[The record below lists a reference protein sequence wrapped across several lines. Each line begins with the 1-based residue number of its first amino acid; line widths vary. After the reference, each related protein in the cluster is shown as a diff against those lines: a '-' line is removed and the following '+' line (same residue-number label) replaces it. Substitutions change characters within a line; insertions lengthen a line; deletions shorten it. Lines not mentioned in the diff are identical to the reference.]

1 MNMKLWMAAL
11 LLLAGGAAQ
20 AQNKES
26 FKNYFTHTLKGE
38 TAVDAPRKN
47 FPLRKVDEM
56 RQTVWQAWC
65 EANAASGEDGL
76 PALQPLSASAK
87 GSWLLPDSLEPS
99 ATMPFY
105 YGKKGERP
113 ETGYPL
119 YIYLHGSGPKANE
132 WANGLS
138 FGEHFKDAPS
148 VYFIPQIPNEGEW
161 YRWWQRSKQ
170 FAWERV
176 LRQALASGQID
187 ANHLYVFGISEGGY
201 GSQRLASFYAD
212 YWAAAGPMA
221 GGEPLKNA
229 PAENLSNIGFSL
241 RTGAEDTGFYRNI
254 LSRYVAEE
262 LDSLENLYPT
272 EFRHSVTLIP
282 GQGHHIDYTQ
292 TTPWL
297 SHFTR
302 NPHPSHFM
310 WEDYEMDGRHRS
322 GFYNLLVSKRP
333 DQDRR
338 TRYDYRVVRDS
349 NLVDIVVE
357 NVNYRTTQT
366 DPVYGIEMKFTRT
379 YEPASGGA
387 FTLFLSED
395 MLNLRLPVLVR
406 VNGRKVFHAT
416 PRATVQSMLRST
428 AAFFDPE
435 RIFPV
440 AIDVKY

>member
-1 MNMKLWMAAL
+1 MAAF
-11 LLLAGGAAQ
+11 LLLAGSTGQ
-20 AQNKES
+20 AQNKNS
-26 FKNYFTHTLKGE
+26 YTDYFSKVLHGE
-38 TAVDAPRKN
+38 TSVELPRKN
-47 FPLRKVDEM
+47 LPLRKVDEM
-56 RQTVWQAWC
+56 RKTVWQSWC
-65 EANAASGEDGL
+65 EANAASGEDAL
-76 PALQPLSASAK
+76 PALQPLSSTSK

-105 YGKKGERP
+105 YGSKGERP
-113 ETGYPL
+113 EDGYPL

-132 WANGLS
+132 WANGLY

-176 LRQALASGQID
+176 LRQALALGQVD

-262 LDSLENLYPT
+262 LDSLENLYTT
-272 EFRHSVTLIP
+272 EFRHAVTLIP

-297 SHFTR
+297 SHFKR
-302 NPHPSHFM
+302 NPHPAHFI

-322 GFYNLLVSKRP
+322 GFYNLLIGQRP
-333 DQDRR
+333 DANRR
-338 TRYDYRVVRDS
+338 TRYDYRLVPDS
-349 NLVDIVVE
+349 NMVDIVVE
-357 NVNYRTTQT
+357 NVNYHTVQT

-395 MLNLRLPVLVR
+395 MLNLRVPVYVR
-406 VNGRKVFHAT
+406 VNGRKVYHAT
-416 PRATVQSMLRST
+416 PKPTVQSMLRST
-428 AAFFDPE
+428 AAFYDPE
-435 RIFPV
+435 RVFPV
-440 AIDVKY
+440 AIEVKY

>member
-1 MNMKLWMAAL
+1 MNIKHFMAAI
-11 LLLAGGAAQ
+11 LLLAGSAAQ
-20 AQNKES
+20 AQNKASLTE
-26 FKNYFTHTLKGE
+26 YFSKVLQG
-38 TAVDAPRKN
+38 APSVDAPRKN
-47 FPLRKVDEM
+47 LSLRKVDEM

-76 PALQPLSASAK
+76 PTLQPLSSSTR
-87 GSWLLPDSLEPS
+87 GSWHLPDSLEPS

-105 YGKKGERP
+105 YGCKGERP
-113 ETGYPL
+113 AAGYPL

-132 WANGLS
+132 WSNGLY

-176 LRQALASGQID
+176 LRQTLASGQVD

-272 EFRHSVTLIP
+272 EFRHAVTLIP

-302 NPHPSHFM
+302 NPHPAHFM

-333 DQDRR
+333 DAARR
-338 TRYDYRVVRDS
+338 TRYDYRVVKDS

-357 NVNYRTTQT
+357 NVDYRTIQT

-395 MLNLRLPVLVR
+395 MLNLRLPVYVR
-406 VNGRKVFHAT
+406 VNGRKAFHAT
-416 PRATVQSMLRST
+416 PKATLQSMLRST
-428 AAFFDPE
+428 AAFYDPE

-440 AIDVKY
+440 AIEVKY